1 MLVLSAASVFALEPL
16 DAVSGED
23 VGIEPLTV
31 AEPPADLGDVP
42 LRPVGKVGT
51 RPVVVNPKNAS
62 QVVAAFVTEAG
73 CYTRASVNG
82 GRSWA
87 PAKKLPLAADMPIC
101 DVPTLLWSTD
111 GSRVYAAFFYRRNDA
126 HGWML
131 SGGAA
136 VSSSRDGGV
145 TWSAPVKAIDFPDV
159 NAPPLLSE
167 FGYTRIF
174 LATPVGPSDAN
185 YVYLLADMTI
195 QSVTGFDFTR
205 SSDRGATWSP
215 RKVLRAGTYFG
226 GGDFG
231 EAIAGGPGGEILF
244 SAGRW
249 DTFDPP
255 PTKSLEV
262 FRSSDYGRTFKKSV
276 IAPDVGTYETD
287 VAFGAGGAAH
297 IVYAETGDGSSRIR
311 YTRSLRPPYTSWSA
325 PVTLGSDIHN
335 GEQNVT
341 RPALVVSPCGSAGS
355 VPQVVWLSDWTG
367 PESFNVYYTRKL
379 AGNPWSDSLR
389 VSDYTLAQGDSA
401 EVNFAAAAGKAIAVW
416 GAAGWSTNPFVVW
429 SSRIAPGISCPQ

>member
-42 LRPVGKVGT
+42 LRLVGKVGT
-51 RPVVVNPKNAS
+51 QPVVVNPKNANR
-62 QVVAAFVTEAG
+62 VVAAFVTEAG

-87 PAKKLPLAADMPIC
+87 AAKKLPLAADMPIC
-101 DVPTLLWSTD
+101 DAPTLLWSTD

-126 HGWML
+126 SGLMV

-159 NAPPLLSE
+159 NAPPLFSDFTYDRL
-167 FGYTRIF
+167 F
-174 LATPVGPSDAN
+174 LAMPLQQKDAH
-185 YVYLLADMTI
+185 YVYLLAEMHI
-195 QSVTGFDFTR
+195 QTLVGYDFVR
-205 SSDRGATWSP
+205 SSDRGLNWTP
-215 RKVLRAGTYFG
+215 RKFLSGYGEV
-226 GGDFG
+226 GGDYG
-231 EAIAGGPGGEILF
+231 EAIAGGLGGEILF
-244 SAGRW
+244 TAGHL
-249 DTFDPP
+249 DDSS
-255 PTKSLEV
+255 KNIVAL
-262 FRSSDYGRTFKKSV
+262 RSTDYGKNFTRSV
-276 IAPDVGTYETD
+276 IVANVQTVDTA
-287 VAFGAGGAAH
+287 VAFGVNGAAH
-297 IVYAETGDGSSRIR
+297 LVYAESGDAPPSRIR
-311 YTRSLRPPYTSWSA
+311 YTRSLRPPYTSWSV

-335 GEQNVT
+335 SERT
-341 RPALVVSPCGSAGS
+341 ARRPALVVSPCGSAGS
-355 VPQVVWLSDWTG
+355 VLQVVWLSNWEG
-367 PESFNVYYTRKL
+367 FENFNVYYTRKF

-389 VSDYTLAQGDSA
+389 VSDYTLAQGYHA
-401 EVNFAAAAGKAIAVW
+401 EPGLAAAAGKAIAVW
-416 GAAGWSTNPFVVW
+416 GAEAPNGDPFAVW